1 MLVLHGFT
9 KHTFLVSGHRSSVCM
24 KGQMS
29 THAVAESCYRLST
42 CLAFIYDKCC
52 LRSDGD
58 NDGDDDTLM
67 NLSQKTK

>member
-1 MLVLHGFT
+1 
-9 KHTFLVSGHRSSVCM
+9 M